1 MNFAGTQFRLQ
12 HAVNTPVVVIHNAFF
27 SPVPMGQFYSW
38 NFQIFF
44 ILIVFPGLFMSRKC
58 PKSRRLDSCVHHR
71 VVRCLEQRWA
81 HRRHSEVLRISEQSL
96 FLSSFFLPIPAFP
109 WNILFVSGLLWD
121 RIYILLGTQSLPPFS
136 EFLDCVSAI
145 GFVCQ
150 SVL

>member
-96 FLSSFFLPIPAFP
+96 FISSFFLPIPANPPTPTPFGL
-109 WNILFVSGLLWD
+109 ISQLASLFLQLS
-121 RIYILLGTQSLPPFS
+121 
-136 EFLDCVSAI
+136 FLDC
-145 GFVCQ
+145 Q
-150 SVL
+150 VLKGKEMKSNKF